1 MNRSGRKDKGNGNG
15 INIPVTDI
23 EETTVETTED
33 EPFETEPVTISR
45 EEYEALT
52 AQAAHSREQYL
63 LAVADFENF
72 RKRAEREKTDIVC
85 FANEN
90 LIYKLLPILDN
101 LQRALSIEL
110 DQAGIDSVLEGVRM
124 VNDQLYSVL
133 GACGL
138 EPVEAVG
145 GPFDPQYHE
154 AVGVLPSVEHDE
166 GTVISELQ
174 RGYSLKG
181 KILRPSM
188 VHVAGQPS
196 GDKGN
201 EGDN

>member
-1 MNRSGRKDKGNGNG
+1 MNRSGRKDKGNGDG

-23 EETTVETTED
+23 EETAGETTED
-33 EPFETEPVTISR
+33 VFVETEPVTISG

-52 AQAAHSREQYL
+52 AQAVRSREQYL

-72 RKRAEREKTDIVC
+72 RKRAEREKEDIVC

-101 LQRALSIEL
+101 LQRALSMEL

-154 AVGVLPSVEHDE
+154 AVGVLPSVEHEE

-188 VHVAGQPS
+188 VHVASQPS
-196 GDKGN
+196 GNEGN